1 MTIAKT
7 AYDTFIGRPMV
18 TTKARL
24 GCEDTQHS
32 SGTLSNNYYDYLNLP
47 VETGENKEVV
57 YTGALVTHGTP
68 AEALIPPFVY
78 PMIVNDPAS
87 FGKPGTGA
95 ERKFLVGDA
104 RPFMRAQRDSA
115 EPCRVINAME
125 FELLRVLLA
134 AGMHWLTSGP
144 QHLMGISP
152 VLAQVYCRWLADTIS
167 RRFEL
172 DLTQRQVARVIA
184 AYFFQCCFSDAK
196 DVPEQQ
202 KRAMVAQACRAAG
215 VPLNDFEHVL
225 SDVDSIDSVED
236 FVAVLQNQLSTPR
249 LDNFN
254 VGVLAQIMMGTWFGF
269 NGRELAVAAI
279 EHPPTFAAMLY
290 MSFAQNSY
298 RKAGLAQVSEAFKGS
313 RGGAEF
319 VRNMQLQLKLR

>member
-1 MTIAKT
+1 MA
-7 AYDTFIGRPMV
+7 
-18 TTKARL
+18 
-24 GCEDTQHS
+24 
-32 SGTLSNNYYDYLNLP
+32 
-47 VETGENKEVV
+47 
-57 YTGALVTHGTP
+57 
-68 AEALIPPFVY
+68 
-78 PMIVNDPAS
+78 
-87 FGKPGTGA
+87 
-95 ERKFLVGDA
+95 
-104 RPFMRAQRDSA
+104 
-115 EPCRVINAME
+115 
-125 FELLRVLLA
+125 
-134 AGMHWLTSGP
+134 
-144 QHLMGISP
+144 
-152 VLAQVYCRWLADTIS
+152 
-167 RRFEL
+167 
-172 DLTQRQVARVIA
+172 
-184 AYFFQCCFSDAK
+184 
-196 DVPEQQ
+196 
-202 KRAMVAQACRAAG
+202 AQACRAAG